1 MLRGLVGLEPSET
14 GLNIIVSRVLLLIP
28 LIALIALIPL
38 PALAAGACVLMCE
51 GASGVGS
58 WLTRLYEVSV
68 SAWSMYTVTLLALSR
83 LNMFDLRSSP
93 SSRLSFA
100 GVVCAIFL
108 CWRCL

>member
-14 GLNIIVSRVLLLIP
+14 GLNIIVPRVLLLIP
-28 LIALIALIPL
+28 LIALIPL

-68 SAWSMYTVTLLALSR
+68 SAWSTYTVTLLALSR
-83 LNMFDLRSSP
+83 LNIFDLRSSP

-100 GVVCAIFL
+100 GIVCAIFL